1 MTAWLLVIHL
11 VGMVFWMGG
20 LLIVTNLLSAH
31 TQETS
36 ADGSRVLG
44 RMEMKLL
51 KGLGLPG
58 AILMVVSGFVLVF
71 TNREYYFHADWLW
84 AKLFLVA
91 MLLGLHAIVHLRTKA
106 LVSGEVR
113 LRRSECVAYHSVIA
127 VLFLGILILVLVK
140 PI

>member
-1 MTAWLLVIHL
+1 MTAWLLVFHL
-11 VGMVFWMGG
+11 LGMVFWMGG

-31 TQETS
+31 TQETT
-36 ADGSRVLG
+36 ADGSRALG

-58 AILMVVSGFVLVF
+58 GVIVLVTGVALIL
-71 TNREYYFHADWLW
+71 TNRQYYFHADWLW

-91 MLLGLHAIVHLRTKA
+91 MLAGIHVAVHLRTKA
-106 LVSGEVR
+106 MVAGEVR
-113 LRRSECVAYHSVIA
+113 LRRSECVAYHSVMA
-127 VLFLGILILVLVK
+127 LLFLGILILVLVK

>member
-1 MTAWLLVIHL
+1 VFHL

-36 ADGSRVLG
+36 EDGGRVLG

-51 KGLGLPG
+51 KGLALPG
-58 AILMVVSGFVLVF
+58 GAIVLVTGLFLIF
-71 TNREYYFHADWLW
+71 TNRQYYFHADWLW

-91 MLLGLHAIVHLRTKA
+91 MLAGLHAIVHLRTKS
-106 LVSGEVR
+106 LVAGEAR

-127 VLFLGILILVLVK
+127 LLFLGILILVLVK